1 MVGTISLDLI
11 IHECFRLMSEIHG
24 EIILFSLILDGYNDF
39 LLPNPVMAIVC
50 TYTITTKQ
58 HDGESFIMY
67 VIIRSIVL
75 EVTRGYFKLRTNR
88 KNVNPCCVH
97 RKRAAAH
104 YRVSDFSEKS
114 DTR

>member
-67 VIIRSIVL
+67 VIIRFIVL
-75 EVTRGYFKLRTNR
+75 EVTRGYFKLRTDR
-88 KNVNPCCVH
+88 KNVKLLDEKNEAFICTRMSHGVL
-97 RKRAAAH
+97 AH
-104 YRVSDFSEKS
+104 LM
-114 DTR
+114 